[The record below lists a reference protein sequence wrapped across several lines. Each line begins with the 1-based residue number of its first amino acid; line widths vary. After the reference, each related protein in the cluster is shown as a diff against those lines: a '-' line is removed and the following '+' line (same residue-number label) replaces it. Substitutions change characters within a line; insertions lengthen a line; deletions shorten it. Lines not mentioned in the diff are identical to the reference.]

1 MAFLYC
7 EIFLLDFSP
16 NWTIL
21 SHFVFWHLLA
31 FIKAQRPKFF
41 VVSHIAFHFAH
52 NANGQ
57 IKIGTGPNTEILH
70 FAKCQTEQPLL
81 SFSILRVKLGSRVCG
96 WGIFGKKWREFFIDS
111 VDSELESSGYTDY
124 QNSR

>member
-1 MAFLYC
+1 M
-7 EIFLLDFSP
+7 
-16 NWTIL
+16 
-21 SHFVFWHLLA
+21 FWHLLA

-96 WGIFGKKWREFFIDS
+96 WGIFGKKWREFWI
-111 VDSELESSGYTDY
+111 L
-124 QNSR
+124 NSNHLATLLIRIQGEAEICFSKNEKI